1 MIKNFLE
8 IQHTLYFGI
17 AAIIWDSPQFLH
29 SCVNFECRGGG
40 AQLTGIEKRTTR
52 RHPTIKL
59 PDRVKIDAEK
69 APQNVKRKYECNT
82 MYTDF
87 REDVFLKLIVATK

>member
-1 MIKNFLE
+1 MVSSFL
-8 IQHTLYFGI
+8 
-17 AAIIWDSPQFLH
+17 SRCH
-29 SCVNFECRGGG
+29 SCCREKITGAREQERHHFEVVFSRGKLNCRV
-40 AQLTGIEKRTTR
+40 AKRTTR

-59 PDRVKIDAEK
+59 PDSVKIDAEK